1 MISKDNHPTVFTE
14 VCLLDDGRVSGQN
27 LAMPWV
33 DQLDGGMQERVLHML
48 VKDPVEVIM
57 LAEHGP
63 DEQWVVMG
71 SLCKLSDAEDDVV
84 QKKR

>member
-1 MISKDNHPTVFTE
+1 
-14 VCLLDDGRVSGQN
+14 
-27 LAMPWV
+27 
-33 DQLDGGMQERVLHML
+33 ML

-63 DEQWVVMG
+63 DEQWAVMG

-84 QKKR
+84 KKKMTKDPTTPMI